1 MAEKPMGPTEPGEPN
16 PAELCWAL
24 STCRKAL
31 MKYMWMWME
40 PGRSARERQLP
51 GKTCL

>member
-1 MAEKPMGPTEPGEPN
+1 MAEKHMGPTEPGEPN

-24 STCRKAL
+24 SACRKAL
-31 MKYMWMWME
+31 IKQEWIE
-40 PGRSARERQLP
+40 HGSSARERQLP